1 MDQNFC
7 IQVIDKTIVREGNG
21 KYTNRKADRGGP
33 TRWGMT
39 AKAAADVGYTGSM
52 ETCPREV
59 AVKYYMLLWKRLR
72 MDEIL
77 PLSLDLG
84 EYLYDFG
91 VTSGS
96 RNAVEEL
103 QKLLNVLNNCGT
115 LYEDMAED
123 GGMGPNTLNMLKA
136 FAKARGEDGMRVFA
150 FSYNA
155 LRVAFNVNIA
165 VNHPE
170 QEANEYGWL
179 TRIANI

>member
-1 MDQNFC
+1 MNQALC
-7 IQVIDKTIVREGNG
+7 MKVIDATIVREGNG
-21 KYTNRKADRGGP
+21 KFTDRKADRGGP

-39 AKAAADVGYTGSM
+39 VKAAADVGYTDSM
-52 ETCPREV
+52 ETCPREI

-72 MDEIL
+72 MDDIL
-77 PLSLDLG
+77 PMSFDLA

-96 RNAVEEL
+96 HNAVKEL
-103 QKLLNVLNNCGT
+103 QKLLNVLNNRGT
-115 LYEDMAED
+115 LYADITED
-123 GGMGPNTLNMLKA
+123 GGIGDMTLNMLKA
-136 FAKARGEDGMRVFA
+136 FYKVRGTDGMRVFA

-165 VNHPE
+165 VNHPD